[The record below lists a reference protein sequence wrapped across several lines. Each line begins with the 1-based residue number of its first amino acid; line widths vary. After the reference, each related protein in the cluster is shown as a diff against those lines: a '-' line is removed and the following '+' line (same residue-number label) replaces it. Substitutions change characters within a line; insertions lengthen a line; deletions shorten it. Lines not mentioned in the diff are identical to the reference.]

1 MTTMITAPLRVLT
14 PIAKHADDTK
24 EFKQAVKLERGLA
37 AKMSVLVNHLKS
49 SGTLSQEQS
58 QLMKDGIRNSV
69 QRIWVVGAQYAANF
83 LNRDFIMTQT
93 DINHIKTLSQEFSDR
108 MQWRID
114 NYMINR
120 SEDQNDISTDFITS
134 TFAGY
139 VAPRSLSVAIREKVR
154 QIQTQQQSNLI
165 ASVGTASAAAAEEDD
180 IQQSAEPT
188 IVLKWVT
195 AKDDKVCPICS
206 TLEGTLFRYDDPDI
220 PEPDSDTHPWCR
232 CMLRLA
238 EAEFE

>member
-1 MTTMITAPLRVLT
+1 
-14 PIAKHADDTK
+14 
-24 EFKQAVKLERGLA
+24 
-37 AKMSVLVNHLKS
+37 MSVLVKHVKS

-108 MQWRID
+108 MQWRIE
-114 NYMINR
+114 NYVLGRPEESNQIET
-120 SEDQNDISTDFITS
+120 SFITS

-165 ASVGTASAAAAEEDD
+165 ASVGTASAAAAEEDN
-180 IQQSAEPT
+180 QLPEPT